1 MFLGWIGGLM
11 QWKIISFCTPDSF
24 WWFIIVKLVPKH
36 TACTFKNNTCHVL
49 FCFLFIYICFL
60 KILVDQRNM
69 SYVQVWWKFWWNQRK
84 PNILWLMILTM
95 ALYWAFCYDKL
106 GNNWWDKH
114 ELHTCI
120 EFCHK
125 KNNKIIRFVLCYKN
139 LSQMFSSS
147 LFAQSTSNGCFIMC
161 CHLFVIF
168 LKSLNLSSIS
178 AHHSLQCRAH
188 VFSKKSRFCQKKDNW
203 KSIYNPP
210 I

>member
-1 MFLGWIGGLM
+1 MKNSFFPISAPVLSQPFHPSDLDDRWLYFEISDFTFFLHFLLMFLGWIGGLM

-49 FCFLFIYICFL
+49 FCFLFLDICFL

-69 SYVQVWWKFWWNQRK
+69 SYVQVWWKLWWNQRK

-125 KNNKIIRFVLCYKN
+125 RKLDSFFAIKIFHK
-139 LSQMFSSS
+139 
-147 LFAQSTSNGCFIMC
+147 CFLL
-161 CHLFVIF
+161 HF
-168 LKSLNLSSIS
+168 LHNR
-178 AHHSLQCRAH
+178 LQTD
-188 VFSKKSRFCQKKDNW
+188 VS
-203 KSIYNPP
+203 
-210 I
+210 

>member
-1 MFLGWIGGLM
+1 MFYFVFFFLTFVFSRSWWINGIWATSRSDENFDETKENPIFFDWWYWQWHCIGLFVM
-11 QWKIISFCTPDSF
+11 TSLAIIDG
-24 WWFIIVKLVPKH
+24 I
-36 TACTFKNNTCHVL
+36 
-49 FCFLFIYICFL
+49 
-60 KILVDQRNM
+60 NM
-69 SYVQVWWKFWWNQRK
+69 SY
-84 PNILWLMILTM
+84 TH
-95 ALYWAFCYDKL
+95 ALNFV
-106 GNNWWDKH
+106 
-114 ELHTCI
+114 T
-120 EFCHK
+120 K
-125 KNNKIIRFVLCYKN
+125 KTNKIIRFVLCYKN

-188 VFSKKSRFCQKKDNW
+188 VFSKNLDFARTKNNW